1 LARDVGVH
9 IGGLP
14 WRWTRAATLSLVRGA
29 AVHDCHG
36 GADGQSSKR
45 CSMVQA
51 AMVTTSH
58 TTRALGRRLPG
69 ELRAKLSTEI
79 QLGQRRDAIRVA
91 VVFARSMERWWRSS
105 PKCS

>member
-1 LARDVGVH
+1 MDPR
-9 IGGLP
+9 
-14 WRWTRAATLSLVRGA
+14 ATLSLVRGA
-29 AVHDCHG
+29 GKPAVHDRHG

-79 QLGQRRDAIRVA
+79 QLGRRRDAIRVA
-91 VVFARSMERWWRSS
+91 VVFARSMERWWSS
-105 PKCS
+105 STGRAPKCREWPGR